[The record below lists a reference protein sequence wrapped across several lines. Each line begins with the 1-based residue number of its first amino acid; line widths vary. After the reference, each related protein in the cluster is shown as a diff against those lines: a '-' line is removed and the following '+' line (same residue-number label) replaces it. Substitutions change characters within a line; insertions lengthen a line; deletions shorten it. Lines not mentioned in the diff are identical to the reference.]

1 MSILFMV
8 DFVFFKTKYFRGF
21 LPIPNYTV
29 LLLMIVKMAIES
41 CNLHWLLIA
50 CCYQL
55 PYHDV
60 RNVFFA
66 LSLFLH
72 ARLLKNWPPSMF
84 VIHQKKLELKK
95 NNAKNPS
102 QIGLQ
107 IIIFLLDPH
116 IWIMY
121 IFFVTA

>member
-21 LPIPNYTV
+21 LPIPNYSV

-66 LSLFLH
+66 LGVVVSRCSSF
-72 ARLLKNWPPSMF
+72 
-84 VIHQKKLELKK
+84 KKLASLDVCHPSKK
-95 NNAKNPS
+95 AEAEEK
-102 QIGLQ
+102 QC
-107 IIIFLLDPH
+107 
-116 IWIMY
+116 
-121 IFFVTA
+121 

>member
-21 LPIPNYTV
+21 LPIPNYSV

-66 LSLFLH
+66 LSLD

-84 VIHQKKLELKK
+84 VIHQKKLKLKK

-107 IIIFLLDPH
+107 IIIFSRDPH
-116 IWIMY
+116 IWFM
-121 IFFVTA
+121 FFMTA

>member
-50 CCYQL
+50 N
-55 PYHDV
+55 YHTMMLGM
-60 RNVFFA
+60 FFS
-66 LSLFLH
+66 LSLSLD

-84 VIHQKKLELKK
+84 VIHQKKLKLKK